1 MPADSRGSSG
11 VTPISY
17 KEFFRYGIFGLAVA
31 AIVAFG
37 ISPFTGGIVQ
47 QWSRSDVEA
56 RSKLVFNAI
65 QPLLSR
71 DVEDQAWDRL
81 SDLFKRVALD
91 KKILAVGFCDPE
103 GSLLAPTPEMPA
115 SFSCEKSAKSENESF
130 ASIASG
136 GRRIL
141 VAAFPIS
148 SSRGRSYLV
157 ILTDLSFAAA
167 RSSQVLAYLLA
178 ALAGVVLVLTVGT
191 IIFAVLM
198 MRGWMKALRRAV
210 EEVRRGAQ
218 GVPLQLGGSSIDRE
232 IHKLLRGAEQVT
244 FTSQID
250 WTPKSLQEVL
260 QSVLPGA
267 EVLVLSNREPY
278 IHNTSEAGIVVQRPA
293 SGLVSALEPIMRA
306 CGGTWIAHGSGSADR
321 ETVDDNDRIGVPE
334 ATPAYTLRRI
344 WISEEEQDGY
354 YYGFANEGLWPLCH
368 IVFVRP
374 TFRSSD
380 WQMYRQINQR
390 FADAVVAEAR
400 TEDPIVLV
408 QDYHFALA
416 PRMIRERL
424 PRATI
429 IAFWHIPWP
438 NAETFSICPWK
449 AEIIEGLLGST
460 IVGFHTQFHCNNFI
474 EGVDRFLESRIDRE
488 VQAVSLGGH
497 ETRIRAYPISIE
509 WPPREL
515 EKLPPPTECRSSIIS
530 QFELAEGTRLIVGVE
545 RFDYTKGI
553 LDRMRAVDALLLR
566 NPAWKDRVAFIQIAA
581 PTRSKLSSYSKLQAE
596 AEALAAEINERHRG
610 RQPLIHLV
618 ARHYEPSDVFRL
630 FRGADACVVS
640 SLHDGMNLVAKEF
653 VSSREDNA
661 GVLSLSSFTGA
672 SRELSEALIVNPY
685 DTEEMASAIEIAL
698 TMPIE
703 EQAERMK
710 LMRQQVKEHNVYRW
724 AGTMLVDAARSRTR
738 ERVLGMA
745 TKAGHGVKQI

>member
-1 MPADSRGSSG
+1 M
-11 VTPISY
+11 PISY
-17 KEFFRYGIFGLAVA
+17 KQFFRYGVFGLAVA
-31 AIVAFG
+31 ALVAFG

-65 QPLLSR
+65 GPLLSR
-71 DVEDQAWDRL
+71 DVEDRAWDRL
-81 SDLFKRVALD
+81 ADLFKRVALD
-91 KKILAVGFCDPE
+91 KKILAVGFCDPA
-103 GSLLAPTPEMPA
+103 GSLIAPTPEMPTT
-115 SFSCEKSAKSENESF
+115 FSCEKSAKSESESF
-130 ASIASG
+130 TSITSG

-141 VAAFPIS
+141 VAAFPVQ

-167 RSSQVLAYLLA
+167 RSSQVLSYLLA
-178 ALAGVVLVLTVGT
+178 ALASVVLVLTVGT

-198 MRGWMKALRRAV
+198 MRGWMDALRRAV
-210 EEVRRGAQ
+210 DEVRRGVQ
-218 GVPLQLGGSSIDRE
+218 GEPLSLGGGSIDRE
-232 IHKLLRGAEQVT
+232 IHKLLRSADQVPL
-244 FTSQID
+244 TSQIE

-260 QSVLPGA
+260 HGVLPGA
-267 EVLVLSNREPY
+267 EVLVVSNREPY
-278 IHNTSEAGIVVQRPA
+278 IHNATEAGRVVQRPA

-321 ETVDDNDRIGVPE
+321 EAVDENDRIRVPE
-334 ATPAYTLRRI
+334 AAPAYTLRRI

-374 TFRSSD
+374 TFRLTD

-390 FADAVVAEAR
+390 FADAVVAEAH
-400 TEDPIVLV
+400 TEDPVVLV

-424 PRATI
+424 PKATI
-429 IAFWHIPWP
+429 ITFWHIPWP
-438 NAETFSICPWK
+438 NAETFGICPWK
-449 AEIIEGLLGST
+449 AEIIEGMLGST
-460 IVGFHTQFHCNNFI
+460 IIGFHTQFHCNNFI
-474 EGVDRFLESRIDRE
+474 EGVDRFVESRIDRE

-497 ETRIRAYPISIE
+497 ETRVRAYPISIE

-515 EKLPPPTECRSSIIS
+515 EKLPSPAHCRSDVAA
-530 QFELAEGTRLIVGVE
+530 QFGLADGTRLIVGVE
-545 RFDYTKGI
+545 RLDYTKGI
-553 LDRMRAVDALLLR
+553 LDRMRAVDALLSR
-566 NPAWKDRVAFIQIAA
+566 NPAWRDRLVFVQVAA

-596 AEALAAEINERHRG
+596 AEALAAEINGRHPG
-610 RQPLIHLV
+610 RQPVIHLI
-618 ARHYEPSDVFRL
+618 ARHYEPAEVFRL
-630 FRGADACVVS
+630 FRAANACVVS

-661 GVLSLSSFTGA
+661 GVLILSSFTGA

-698 TMPIE
+698 TMPIQ

-724 AGTMLVDAARSRTR
+724 AGAMLVDAARSRTR
-738 ERVLGMA
+738 ERVLGLA
-745 TKAGHGVKQI
+745 AKARLSPKPI

>member
-1 MPADSRGSSG
+1 M
-11 VTPISY
+11 PISY
-17 KEFFRYGIFGLAVA
+17 KQFFRYGVFGLAVA

-65 QPLLSR
+65 GPLLSR
-71 DVEDQAWDRL
+71 DVEDRAWDRL
-81 SDLFKRVALD
+81 ADLFKRVALD
-91 KKILAVGFCDPE
+91 KKILAVGFCDPA
-103 GSLLAPTPEMPA
+103 GSLIAPTPEMPTT
-115 SFSCEKSAKSENESF
+115 FSCEKSAKSESESF
-130 ASIASG
+130 TSITSG

-141 VAAFPIS
+141 VAAFPVQ

-167 RSSQVLAYLLA
+167 RSSQVLSYLLA

-198 MRGWMKALRRAV
+198 MRGWMDALRRAV
-210 EEVRRGAQ
+210 DEVRRGAP
-218 GVPLQLGGSSIDRE
+218 GEPLSLSGGSIDRE
-232 IHKLLRGAEQVT
+232 IHKLLRSADQVPL
-244 FTSQID
+244 TSQIE

-260 QSVLPGA
+260 HGVLPGA
-267 EVLVLSNREPY
+267 EVLVVSNREPY
-278 IHNTSEAGIVVQRPA
+278 IHNATEAGRVVQRPA

-321 ETVDDNDRIGVPE
+321 EAVDENDRIRVPE
-334 ATPAYTLRRI
+334 AAPDYTLRRI

-374 TFRSSD
+374 TFRLTD

-390 FADAVVAEAR
+390 FADAVVAEAH
-400 TEDPIVLV
+400 TEDPVVLV

-424 PRATI
+424 PKATI
-429 IAFWHIPWP
+429 ITFWHIPWP
-438 NAETFSICPWK
+438 NAETFGICPWK
-449 AEIIEGLLGST
+449 EEIIEGMLGST
-460 IVGFHTQFHCNNFI
+460 IIGFHTQFHCNNFI
-474 EGVDRFLESRIDRE
+474 EGVDRFVESRIDRE
-488 VQAVSLGGH
+488 VQTVSLGGH
-497 ETRIRAYPISIE
+497 ETRVRAYPISIE

-515 EKLPPPTECRSSIIS
+515 EKLPPPAHCRSDVAA
-530 QFELAEGTRLIVGVE
+530 QFGLADGTRLIVGVE

-553 LDRMRAVDALLLR
+553 LDRMRAVDALLSR
-566 NPAWKDRVAFIQIAA
+566 NPAWRDRLVFIQVAA
-581 PTRSKLSSYSKLQAE
+581 PTRSKLSSYSNLQAE
-596 AEALAAEINERHRG
+596 AEALAAEINGRYPG
-610 RQPLIHLV
+610 RQPVIHLI
-618 ARHYEPSDVFRL
+618 ARHYEPAEVFRL
-630 FRGADACVVS
+630 FRAANACVVS

-661 GVLSLSSFTGA
+661 GVLILSSFTGA

-698 TMPIE
+698 TMPIQ

-724 AGTMLVDAARSRTR
+724 AGAMLVDAARSRTR
-738 ERVLGMA
+738 ERVLGLA
-745 TKAGHGVKQI
+745 AKARLSPKPI

>member
-1 MPADSRGSSG
+1 M
-11 VTPISY
+11 SY

-31 AIVAFG
+31 AVVAFG

-91 KKILAVGFCDPE
+91 KKILAVGFCDPG

-115 SFSCEKSAKSENESF
+115 SFSCEKSAKSENDSF
-130 ASIASG
+130 ASITSG

-218 GVPLQLGGSSIDRE
+218 GVPLRFGGSSIDRE
-232 IHKLLRGAEQVT
+232 IHKLLRSAEQVT
-244 FTSQID
+244 FTRQIE

-278 IHNTSEAGIVVQRPA
+278 IHNTSEAGTVVQRPA

-321 ETVDDNDRIGVPE
+321 ETVDDNDRIRVPE
-334 ATPAYTLRRI
+334 ASPAYTLRRI

-354 YYGFANEGLWPLCH
+354 YYGFANEGLWPVCH

-400 TEDPIVLV
+400 TADPIVLV

-429 IAFWHIPWP
+429 ITFWHIPWP

-474 EGVDRFLESRIDRE
+474 EGVDRFVESRIDRE

-515 EKLPPPTECRSSIIS
+515 EKLPPPGECRSSILA
-530 QFELAEGTRLIVGVE
+530 QFGLAENTRLIVGVE

-553 LDRMRAVDALLLR
+553 LDRMRAVDALLAR
-566 NPAWKDRVAFIQIAA
+566 DPAWTDRLAFIQVAA

-596 AEALAAEINERHRG
+596 AEVLAAEINERHHG
-610 RQPLIHLV
+610 RQPVMHLV
-618 ARHYEPSDVFRL
+618 ARHYEPSDVFQL
-630 FRGADACVVS
+630 FRGADVCIVS

-653 VSSREDNA
+653 VSSREDDA
-661 GVLSLSSFTGA
+661 GVLILSSFTGA

-685 DTEEMASAIEIAL
+685 DIGEMASAIKLAL
-698 TMPIE
+698 TMPAE

-724 AGTMLVDAARSRTR
+724 AGAMLVDAARSRTR
-738 ERVLGMA
+738 ERVLGLA
-745 TKAGHGVKQI
+745 AKAPHGVKPI

>member
-1 MPADSRGSSG
+1 M
-11 VTPISY
+11 PISY
-17 KEFFRYGIFGLAVA
+17 KEFLRYAVFGLAVA
-31 AIVAFG
+31 SIVAFG

-65 QPLLSR
+65 QPLLVR

-81 SDLFKRVALD
+81 ADLFKRVALD
-91 KKILAVGFCDPE
+91 KKILAVGFCDPA
-103 GSLLAPTPEMPA
+103 GSLVAPTPEMPA
-115 SFSCEKSAKSENESF
+115 SFSCEKSAKSENVGF
-130 ASIASG
+130 ASITSG

-141 VAAFPIS
+141 VASFPVA

-157 ILTDLSFAAA
+157 ILTDLSFATA

-198 MRGWMKALRRAV
+198 MRGWMDALRRAV
-210 EEVRRGAQ
+210 EEVRQGAQ
-218 GVPLQLGGSSIDRE
+218 GSPPQLGGSSIDRE
-232 IHKLLRGAEQVT
+232 IHKLLRNAEHVT
-244 FTSQID
+244 LTSQIE
-250 WTPKSLQEVL
+250 WTPKSLQETL
-260 QSVLPGA
+260 HSVLPGA
-267 EVLVLSNREPY
+267 EVLVVSNREPY
-278 IHNTSEAGIVVQRPA
+278 IHNASAEATLVQRPA

-321 ETVDDNDRIGVPE
+321 ETVDEHDRIRVPE
-334 ATPAYTLRRI
+334 AAPAYTLRRI
-344 WISEEEQDGY
+344 WISEEEQGGY

-374 TFRSSD
+374 TFRFSD

-400 TEDPIVLV
+400 TEDPVVLV
-408 QDYHFALA
+408 QDYHFALV

-429 IAFWHIPWP
+429 ITFWHIPWP

-449 AEIIEGLLGST
+449 AEIIEGMLGST

-474 EGVDRFLESRIDRE
+474 EGVDRFVESRIDRE

-515 EKLPPPTECRSSIIS
+515 EKLPAPAQCRSDIIA
-530 QFELAEGTRLIVGVE
+530 QFGLAEGTQLIVGVE

-553 LDRMRAVDALLLR
+553 LDRMRAVDVLLSR
-566 NPAWKDRVAFIQIAA
+566 NPAWGDRLAFIQVAA
-581 PTRSKLSSYSKLQAE
+581 PTRSKLSSYSNLQAE
-596 AEALAAEINERHRG
+596 AEALAAEINERHHG
-610 RQPLIHLV
+610 RQRVVHLI

-630 FRGADACVVS
+630 FRAADACVVS

-653 VSSREDNA
+653 VGAREDNA
-661 GVLSLSSFTGA
+661 GVLVLSSFTGA
-672 SRELSEALIVNPY
+672 SRELSEAVIVNPY
-685 DTEEMASAIEIAL
+685 DTEEMASAIEHAL
-698 TMPIE
+698 TMPLE

-724 AGTMLVDAARSRTR
+724 AGAMLVDAARSRTR
-738 ERVLGMA
+738 ERVLRLA
-745 TKAGHGVKQI
+745 SLSQDTRTAHRKVVPRS

>member
-1 MPADSRGSSG
+1 M
-11 VTPISY
+11 
-17 KEFFRYGIFGLAVA
+17 
-31 AIVAFG
+31 
-37 ISPFTGGIVQ
+37 
-47 QWSRSDVEA
+47 
-56 RSKLVFNAI
+56 
-65 QPLLSR
+65 
-71 DVEDQAWDRL
+71 
-81 SDLFKRVALD
+81 
-91 KKILAVGFCDPE
+91 
-103 GSLLAPTPEMPA
+103 
-115 SFSCEKSAKSENESF
+115 
-130 ASIASG
+130 
-136 GRRIL
+136 
-141 VAAFPIS
+141 
-148 SSRGRSYLV
+148 
-157 ILTDLSFAAA
+157 
-167 RSSQVLAYLLA
+167 LAYLLA

-218 GVPLQLGGSSIDRE
+218 GVHLQLGGSSIDRE
-232 IHKLLRGAEQVT
+232 IHKLLRSAEQVT
-244 FTSQID
+244 FTSQIE

-260 QSVLPGA
+260 QSVLPEA

-334 ATPAYTLRRI
+334 STPAYTLRRI

-400 TEDPIVLV
+400 TEDPVVLV

-424 PRATI
+424 PKATI
-429 IAFWHIPWP
+429 ITFWHIPWP

-449 AEIIEGLLGST
+449 AEIIEGMLGST

-474 EGVDRFLESRIDRE
+474 EGVDRFVESRIDRE

-497 ETRIRAYPISIE
+497 ETGVRAYPISIE
-509 WPPREL
+509 WPPREV
-515 EKLPPPTECRSSIIS
+515 EKLPAPAECRSGIIS
-530 QFELAEGTRLIVGVE
+530 QFELTKGTRLIVGVE

-553 LDRMRAVDALLLR
+553 LDRMRALDALLLR
-566 NPAWKDRVAFIQIAA
+566 NPAWRDRVAFIQVAA
-581 PTRSKLSSYSKLQAE
+581 PTRSKLSSYSKLRAE
-596 AEALAAEINERHRG
+596 AEALAAEINERHHG
-610 RQPLIHLV
+610 RQPVMHLIT
-618 ARHYEPSDVFRL
+618 RHYEPSDVFRL

-661 GVLSLSSFTGA
+661 GVLILSSFTGA

-685 DTEEMASAIEIAL
+685 DSEEMASAMELAL

-724 AGTMLVDAARSRTR
+724 AGAMLVDAARSRTR
-738 ERVLGMA
+738 ERVLGLA
-745 TKAGHGVKQI
+745 SKARHGVKPI